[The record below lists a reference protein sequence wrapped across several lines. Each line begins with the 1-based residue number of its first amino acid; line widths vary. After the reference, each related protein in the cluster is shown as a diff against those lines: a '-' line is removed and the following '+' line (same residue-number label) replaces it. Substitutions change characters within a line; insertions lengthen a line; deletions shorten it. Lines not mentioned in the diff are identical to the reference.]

1 MYQVIIVIHVLLG
14 LGIIGLIMIQ
24 QGKGAD
30 AGATFGAG
38 ASGSVFGAQG
48 AASFLSKTTA
58 TMAACFFITSLG
70 LAILNSKQGP
80 AYDLMS
86 NPAAQSAAEKSAVEL
101 DKPVIDVPVVSE
113 STSTRIEDKT
123 DTVSP
128 VPALDSKTP
137 EVPASP
143 ATNTRK

>member
-86 NPAAQSAAEKSAVEL
+86 NPAAQNAAETSAVEL
-101 DKPVIDVPVVSE
+101 DKPMVDIPVVPE
-113 STSTRIEDKT
+113 STSTSEDKT
-123 DTVSP
+123 SAVSA
-128 VPALDSKTP
+128 VPALDSKATETP
-137 EVPASP
+137 AVPT
-143 ATNTRK
+143 TNTKK